1 MLQPRLSRQAGDEL
15 EKLQCPLL
23 SVDLDDTQDDRAC
36 VFAKQDGK
44 LAAGAGMIYKTSI
57 RGDQKLPSFDFI
69 WRNFAPPRV
78 KFFA

>member
-15 EKLQCPLL
+15 EKLQCLLL

-44 LAAGAGMIYKTSI
+44 LAAGMIYKTSI